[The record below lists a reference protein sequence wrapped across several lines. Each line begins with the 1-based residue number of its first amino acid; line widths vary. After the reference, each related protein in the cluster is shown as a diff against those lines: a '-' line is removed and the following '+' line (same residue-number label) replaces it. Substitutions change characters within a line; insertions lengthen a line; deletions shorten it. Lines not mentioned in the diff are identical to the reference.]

1 MNNEF
6 DNNNNEDNAESL
18 NDNMAVK
25 SKFTD
30 TILDWIES
38 FFFAVF
44 VVILIF
50 TFILRTVVVV
60 GDSMNPNFEGA
71 RPYSE
76 DYSGADRLIITHL
89 LSTPEKGDVLVMN
102 CHGLNETIIKR
113 CIGTEGDNVKIDYN
127 TNKIYVNG
135 KEISNDYIN
144 GPMEDKYN
152 FNQSYKTGDGIY
164 EYKVPED
171 KVFVMGDNRNNS
183 SDSREAAVGFIDE
196 DDILGTVIF
205 RIYPFDKVGKIGNM
219 L

>member
-6 DNNNNEDNAESL
+6 ENNNEDKTESV
-18 NDNMAVK
+18 NGDTAVK
-25 SKFTD
+25 PKFAD

-89 LSTPEKGDVLVMN
+89 ISPPEKGDVLVMN

-127 TNKIYVNG
+127 KNKVYVNG

-144 GPMEDKYN
+144 ESMEDKYS
-152 FNQSYKTGDGIY
+152 FDQSYKTGEGIY

-171 KVFVMGDNRNNS
+171 KVFVMGDNRNHS
-183 SDSREAAVGFIDE
+183 SDSRDASVGFIDE